1 MSSAPMSTDA
11 AKELVHGGDEQSA
24 PTRIWGLAAQ
34 FGTPAEIHT
43 AAQRVRDAG
52 YRWFDCHVPFAVHGL
67 DKAMGV
73 QYTILPVI
81 VFFGGLT
88 GLLLAI
94 FLQVF
99 TNSLEFDLWAIVP
112 VVGYQFEVSGKPL
125 ISAPAFVPVMFELT
139 VLLAALTTAG
149 GMLALNKLPCLYHPV
164 LKSPKMKRITDDK
177 FVLVIEAR
185 DPKFSRVTTEA
196 FLGSLDPER
205 IVELDP

>member
-1 MSSAPMSTDA
+1 MST
-11 AKELVHGGDEQSA
+11 LSTTTGD
-24 PTRIWGLAAQ
+24 TRTWGLAAQ
-34 FGTPAEIHT
+34 FGTPAGIYQ
-43 AAQRVRDAG
+43 AAEKVRDAG
-52 YRWFDCHVPFAVHGL
+52 YKWFDCHVPFPVHGL

-73 QYTILPVI
+73 QYTILPVL

-88 GLLLAI
+88 GMLLAI

-99 TNSLEFDLWAIVP
+99 TNSLELDIWAIVP

-139 VLLAALTTAG
+139 VLLSALTTAG

-185 DPKFSRVTTEA
+185 DPNFKRADTEA
-196 FLGSLDPER
+196 FLESLKPER
-205 IVELDP
+205 IVELEP